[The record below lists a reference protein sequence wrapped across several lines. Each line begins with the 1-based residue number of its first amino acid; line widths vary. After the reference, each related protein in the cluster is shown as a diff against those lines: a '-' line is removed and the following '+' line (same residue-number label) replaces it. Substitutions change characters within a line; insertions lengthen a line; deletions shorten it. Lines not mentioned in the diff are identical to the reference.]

1 MMTLP
6 NLLRAPLSL
15 SLALLAVV
23 AACVKKNPGQAGAET
38 NDAGMSAENRTAEL
52 TRLSRHLL
60 TRTDEEKAR
69 LARVL
74 HDGLGSTLTA
84 VNLDL
89 SWLQKKLADQ
99 PAFAQRLARAR
110 EVLASTVQMK
120 RDIMHDL
127 HPTALDSLGLGPAI
141 ESYAAEFSTNHAIAV
156 ETEVPEDLPL
166 PGHGAPIALFR
177 ICEEA
182 LANAAHHAQASAIR
196 ILVREENDC
205 VVLEVSDN
213 GIGIDAGATH
223 GTPTSTGL
231 LIMHERAASLGGTCE
246 VTRGPQECGTLVR
259 VSIPRAE
266 VTGTPLV
273 ERRAASRP

>member
-1 MMTLP
+1 MTFP

-23 AACVKKNPGQAGAET
+23 AACVKKSPARATNPSDDT
-38 NDAGMSAENRTAEL
+38 GMDTTARIAEL

-60 TRTDEEKAR
+60 TDTDMEKAR

-89 SWLQKKLADQ
+89 SWLQQRMTDQ

-127 HPTALDSLGLGPAI
+127 HPTALDTLGLCAAI
-141 ESYAAEFSTNHAIAV
+141 ESYAVEFARATSLQV
-156 ETEVPEDLPL
+156 ETELPEDLPA
-166 PGHGAPIALFR
+166 PARGAPIALFR
-177 ICEEA
+177 ICQEA
-182 LANAAHHAQASAIR
+182 LTNAALHARASVIKISVGDDEAST
-196 ILVREENDC
+196 
-205 VVLEVSDN
+205 VLTVSDN
-213 GIGIDAGATH
+213 GTGIAAEKIR
-223 GTPTSTGL
+223 GTPATTGL
-231 LIMHERAASLGGTCE
+231 LIMHERAASLGGTCS
-246 VTRGPQECGTLVR
+246 VTRGQNGGTVVT

-266 VTGTPLV
+266 MGAPHV
-273 ERRAASRP
+273 ERRAATRS